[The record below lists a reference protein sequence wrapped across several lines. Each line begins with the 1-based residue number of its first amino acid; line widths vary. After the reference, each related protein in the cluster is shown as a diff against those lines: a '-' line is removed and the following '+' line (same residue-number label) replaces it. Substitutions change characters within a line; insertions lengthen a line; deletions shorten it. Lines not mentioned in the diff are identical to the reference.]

1 MAMETETYLP
11 PEYSASSL
19 TEAALTPAYTSASYT
34 VGAAVALVAASAAKA
49 PAVNIFLKFNPIYT
63 PHFFARQSARFLIYF
78 FYLTWGRVSY
88 PTVIK

>member
-19 TEAALTPAYTSASYT
+19 TEAALTPACTSASYT

-63 PHFFARQSARFLIYF
+63 PHFFARQSARFFNLLF
-78 FYLTWGRVSY
+78 LFNLG
-88 PTVIK
+88 

>member
-1 MAMETETYLP
+1 MALETETYLP

-34 VGAAVALVAASAAKA
+34 VGAAVALVAASTIKA

-63 PHFFARQSARFLIYF
+63 PHFLFCATTRAFFNLLFLF
-78 FYLTWGRVSY
+78 NLG
-88 PTVIK
+88 